1 MRKKQ
6 DLRFGVILAFALGTK
21 KLVLFE
27 EIINLWQQ
35 NRKLVSI
42 RALIFQDHLKSLVKE
57 MEVEPNMQ
65 RLLAMGLVKSIE
77 GRVRDDSRSGR
88 MDSNN

>member
-1 MRKKQ
+1 
-6 DLRFGVILAFALGTK
+6 
-21 KLVLFE
+21 
-27 EIINLWQQ
+27 
-35 NRKLVSI
+35 LVSI